1 MRRVAFTAIAALALA
16 APADAQN
23 PDGKFMIRVRAL
35 SLTPADK
42 SDAIASPAVPADAIT
57 VSDKIFPEVDLS
69 YFINKSWAV
78 ELVLTYP
85 QQHDVKLSGTKIGTF
100 KHLPPSLLLQYHLL
114 PSAKFRP
121 YIGAGGNLT
130 LISDVALNVPG
141 VGALTLDD
149 ASVGFA
155 LQGGA
160 DIDLGGKGWFLN
172 LDAKYVTIG
181 SDVKAG
187 STKISAV
194 QVNPILLSAGL
205 GVRF

>member
-1 MRRVAFTAIAALALA
+1 MKRLIIVALATLA
-16 APADAQN
+16 ITAPLTAQN
-23 PDGKFMIRVRAL
+23 PDGKFMVRVRAL
-35 SLTPADK
+35 SLTPANT
-42 SDAIASPAVPADAIT
+42 SDAIASPSVPADAIT

-69 YFINKSWAV
+69 WFLTKSWAL

-85 QQHDVKLSGTKIGTF
+85 QQHDVELSGTKIGTF

-114 PSAKFRP
+114 PSAKVRP
-121 YIGAGGNLT
+121 YVGAGGNLT
-130 LISDVALNVPG
+130 LISDVALAVPG
-141 VGALTLDD
+141 VGTLDLDD

-160 DIDLGGKGWFLN
+160 DIALGGKGWFLN
-172 LDAKYVTIG
+172 LDAKYVTIA
-181 SDVKAG
+181 SDVKVG

-194 QVNPILLSAGL
+194 QVNPILLSAGI

>member
-1 MRRVAFTAIAALALA
+1 MKRLFSVAIAALALSSSA
-16 APADAQN
+16 QAQN
-23 PDGKFMIRVRAL
+23 PDGKFMIRLRAL
-35 SLTPADK
+35 SLTPANK
-42 SDAIASPAVPADAIT
+42 SDAIASPAVPADRIT
-57 VSDKIFPEVDLS
+57 VSDKVFPEVDLS
-69 YFINKSWAV
+69 YFLTKSWAV

-85 QQHDVKLSGTKIGTF
+85 QQHDVELSGTKIGTF

-121 YIGAGGNLT
+121 YVGAGGNLT

-141 VGALTLDD
+141 VGVLDLDD

-172 LDAKYVTIG
+172 LDAKYVTIA
-181 SDVKAG
+181 SDVKLG
-187 STKISAV
+187 STRISAV